1 MLLTV
6 TVAKML
12 AEIALL
18 ALAGQA
24 LLALLAG
31 PGRASNPFYR
41 VLQAV
46 TAPLLRATGALLP
59 RLAGHRRALVAALLL
74 AGAWLLATAAKI
86 GLCVEIG
93 VALCR

>member
-6 TVAKML
+6 TLAKML

-31 PGRASNPFYR
+31 PGRAANPFYGALR
-41 VLQAV
+41 AV
-46 TAPLLRATGALLP
+46 TAPLRRAAAVLLP
-59 RLAGHRRALVAALLL
+59 RLAERHRMLAVVLLL
-74 AGAWLLATAAKI
+74 ALAWLLTTAAKI
-86 GLCVEIG
+86 GLCLEIG
-93 VALCR
+93 LALCR